1 MSAHAMP
8 GARPGEVMPFHAG
21 LDYFD
26 CLSRLHTALE
36 PARYLEI
43 GVWRGESLARA
54 HAASIGVDPHFLIDR
69 DITGVKPACHL
80 FQCGSDEFFASHDPL
95 TILGGPIDLA
105 FLDGMHRFE
114 FLLRD
119 MANAERVYHEGSAI
133 VLHDCLPIDAL
144 ITHRDQSEHLRRDAI
159 VPGWWAGD
167 VWKVP
172 VLLRQFRPDL
182 RMIAFDAPPT
192 GLIVIAGLDP
202 ANTSLNTQ
210 YRAMV
215 DAMMHVE
222 LADFGTRRLFELL
235 EPRSTALLD
244 DPDALRA
251 ALFG

>member
-1 MSAHAMP
+1 MP

-95 TILGGPIDLA
+95 AILGGPIDLA

-119 MANAERVYHEGSAI
+119 MANAERVCHEGSAI